1 MVFIFIRSKMT
12 EYSNK
17 APRMCLTD
25 VLLRWDVILTKD
37 KEYAGDD
44 PGLEG
49 VESICFRRVCGD
61 SIEDVDEDKKKSN

>member
-1 MVFIFIRSKMT
+1 MLSILVARSQSAVQRRQLGRTSLT
-12 EYSNK
+12 EY
-17 APRMCLTD
+17 
-25 VLLRWDVILTKD
+25 